1 MCTPVFFTASCP
13 RSLGL
18 VQGAGLAQ
26 TGGANRAAP
35 AAEPLGGGR
44 RHVEADRLLGKK
56 PCPASEVMV
65 RIIRPLTA
73 LQVRLL
79 QVEGLLLL
87 PPLLPPLD

>member
-1 MCTPVFFTASCP
+1 
-13 RSLGL
+13 
-18 VQGAGLAQ
+18 
-26 TGGANRAAP
+26 
-35 AAEPLGGGR
+35 
-44 RHVEADRLLGKK
+44 
-56 PCPASEVMV
+56 MV